1 MAPSL
6 ERPRRSYATGALI
19 TVGCLALFTA
29 IRSGPDEKSEVGN
42 ADLTPQEGAAPVL
55 SPLGFAADVITI
67 DIKKVRWIWWPII
80 LYLFWGMAYVCD
92 EYFVRTIDVISDRFS
107 IPDDVAGATLM
118 ALGCN
123 GPEMALNTIAIFSP
137 SNIGIGAVVGGE
149 VFNVLVIIGS
159 AVLATPSMY
168 LPVKLG
174 NFNFFRDVVFYLVSV
189 AMLYWVLKN
198 GSVSPFHASMLLVGA
213 VCYTLTVVFSSKIS
227 TFLTARKGLMRT
239 SSRRFT
245 TRFSIRGLSPKAA
258 SSDSVDD
265 DGASDISS
273 EPDAET
279 IEAWAQAKQC
289 REPTQGSVLGVRVD
303 VRNRMMDRGHRVD
316 MRYLWLREDALV
328 VSTLVDPGG
337 ETTMFQRGI
346 SGIVFDHDAHT
357 HDHHWHHGGLVNGPI
372 FFDDHPQHALSGNVE
387 TVQSLTR
394 PLLNEASHSKHG
406 GETTVQS
413 PPSINLPGFRDAP
426 WEVIP
431 LQDIL
436 YCERAGEDQKHF
448 NLHVHQHDSNLG
460 NLITLE
466 LSTKE
471 EGVMDA
477 WVNQLRQK
485 LLDQRR
491 TTTEAPP
498 AKGVFSLFMEW
509 GEWLQF
515 PVKFFVAR
523 SIPDMDDP
531 KQQHLYPLS
540 FFMSMVWLAIFAF
553 SVVKACDGIHNDF
566 GISTDILGF
575 TVAAAGTSFPNVFS
589 GMCVAKQGKTSM
601 AVANA
606 LGANVQNVFLA
617 LAVPWTI
624 QSVFITHGP
633 FPLVV
638 DNLLPALLECVIT
651 LIPVVLIYI
660 CCGFSMPWWSG
671 LIFLSTYLLYV
682 VIAVGQQ
689 VSHCGTWPFWC
700 H

>member
-1 MAPSL
+1 
-6 ERPRRSYATGALI
+6 
-19 TVGCLALFTA
+19 
-29 IRSGPDEKSEVGN
+29 
-42 ADLTPQEGAAPVL
+42 
-55 SPLGFAADVITI
+55 
-67 DIKKVRWIWWPII
+67 
-80 LYLFWGMAYVCD
+80 
-92 EYFVRTIDVISDRFS
+92 
-107 IPDDVAGATLM
+107 
-118 ALGCN
+118 
-123 GPEMALNTIAIFSP
+123 
-137 SNIGIGAVVGGE
+137 
-149 VFNVLVIIGS
+149 
-159 AVLATPSMY
+159 
-168 LPVKLG
+168 
-174 NFNFFRDVVFYLVSV
+174 
-189 AMLYWVLKN
+189 
-198 GSVSPFHASMLLVGA
+198 
-213 VCYTLTVVFSSKIS
+213 
-227 TFLTARKGLMRT
+227 
-239 SSRRFT
+239 
-245 TRFSIRGLSPKAA
+245 
-258 SSDSVDD
+258 
-265 DGASDISS
+265 
-273 EPDAET
+273 
-279 IEAWAQAKQC
+279 
-289 REPTQGSVLGVRVD
+289 
-303 VRNRMMDRGHRVD
+303 MDRGHRVD

-337 ETTMFQRGI
+337 EPTMFRRGI

-406 GETTVQS
+406 GETMVRS

-431 LQDIL
+431 LEDIL

-448 NLHVHQHDSNLG
+448 NLHVHHHDSNLG

-477 WVNQLRQK
+477 WFNQLRQK

-531 KQQHLYPLS
+531 KQQHLYPVS

-638 DNLLPALLECVIT
+638 DNLLPAVLECVIT

-671 LIFLSTYLLYV
+671 LIFLLTYLIYV

-689 VSHCGTWPFWC
+689 VSHCSTWPFWC